1 MRVRQVVADAFC
13 AVFTCYARDALAN
26 TDIKSAGN
34 RRAGESADGCVTKT
48 RIVVMEGTKPDGCIT
63 VPVDVSEERT
73 STDGCIW
80 PNPVGD
86 RRGAGNII
94 LERLKTDCRV
104 AITDSVVEECS
115 IAKCGIGGAC
125 RVEEN
130 RESSIS
136 RVGGAR
142 GVA

>member
-48 RIVVMEGTKPDGCIT
+48 RIVVMEGTKP
-63 VPVDVSEERT
+63 
-73 STDGCIW
+73 DGCIW